1 MLAICAA
8 RKKAKAEMELGV
20 AVPMGVAFEFEQP
33 CAPDAAQ
40 AHPASAGGS
49 SKAKKGTQ
57 VLTNPLVKT
66 AQDGERCVI

>member
-8 RKKAKAEMELGV
+8 RKKAKAEME
-20 AVPMGVAFEFEQP
+20 MG
-33 CAPDAAQ
+33 APGAAQ

-49 SKAKKGTQ
+49 SKEKKGTQ
-57 VLTNPLVKT
+57 VLTNPLVNT